1 MNIDREKR
9 FQSDSSRMKVVLDT
23 NVLVSALIKAGK
35 PRDLFKKLAKDKQI
49 IFSKPILEEF
59 LDVIEDPKVAR
70 YINQQDVA
78 TFLNI
83 LGNGARIIRV
93 KSKVQVVINDA
104 DDNIIVQAAHD
115 GNASYIVS
123 GDKHLLA
130 LKEFKGIKVVTVDQM
145 LVILSN

>member
-49 IFSKPILEEF
+49 IFSKPILEAF

-78 TFLNI
+78 TFLNT

-145 LVILSN
+145 LVILRN

>member
-78 TFLNI
+78 TFLNT

-104 DDNIIVQAAHD
+104 YDNIIVQEAHD

-145 LVILSN
+145 LVILRN